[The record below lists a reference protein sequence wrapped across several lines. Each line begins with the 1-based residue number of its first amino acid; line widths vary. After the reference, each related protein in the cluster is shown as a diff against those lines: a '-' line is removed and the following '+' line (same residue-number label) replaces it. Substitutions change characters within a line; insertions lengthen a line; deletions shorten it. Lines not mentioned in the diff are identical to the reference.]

1 MPLPANLPFG
11 SEPVLTSLLGKLIGK
26 TVSI

>member
-1 MPLPANLPFG
+1 MPLPANLPIG
-11 SEPVLTSLLGKLIGK
+11 SEPVPINLLSRLIGK